1 MADQEQSQTE
11 VKMDRIVQDPVI
23 TEKTYNQFQRDNQ
36 YTFVVAEQ
44 ANKIEVKKSV
54 ENLYGVQVKD
64 VRIIRV
70 KPETVFVR
78 GRKGVKSGYKKA
90 IVSLQSGY
98 SINF

>member
-11 VKMDRIVQDPVI
+11 VKTDHIVKDPVV
-23 TEKTYNQFQRDNQ
+23 TEKTYNQFQEKNT
-36 YTFVVAEQ
+36 YTFIVAKH

-54 ENLYGVQVKD
+54 ENLYGVKVKNT
-64 VRIIRV
+64 RIIRV
-70 KPETVFVR
+70 KPKTVLVR
-78 GRKGVKSGYKKA
+78 GRQGTKSGYKKA